1 MSDIRIA
8 AKALGEP
15 GSLAYPCKDEREA
28 RCLFGV
34 LAAVCAIGAEI
45 VMVDSPDLFAEY
57 APCEQIDDMKR
68 FLYRIYEMDS
78 GAGGSSEWGETACEI
93 ASAVS
98 HAYGFRTEE
107 TARYAKAI
115 GWALGYAEGQ
125 RQAEK
130 FLAALC
136 T

>member
-1 MSDIRIA
+1 MIDIYIA
-8 AKALGEP
+8 AKALGKS
-15 GSLAYPCKDEREA
+15 GSIAYHCKDEREA

-34 LAAVCAIGAEI
+34 LACVCAVSAEI
-45 VMVDSPDLFAEY
+45 VLLDSPDLFAEY
-57 APCEQIDDMKR
+57 APREQIDDMKR
-68 FLYRIYEMDS
+68 FFYRIYDMNRGADS
-78 GAGGSSEWGETACEI
+78 NSEWGETACEI

-98 HAYGFRTEE
+98 RAYGFRAEE
-107 TARYAKAI
+107 AARYAKAI